1 MADRSLV
8 FEDFADKV
16 GEVFAISEQ
25 GVPPIALTL
34 KEATPLN
41 PTWAPRGIRPPFSL
55 MFLAEDPR
63 VLPQRLY
70 CMEHK
75 ALGAVTIFLVP
86 ATKDASGVT
95 YCATFN

>member
-1 MADRSLV
+1 MTERSLV

-16 GEVFAISEQ
+16 GDVFAISDD
-25 GVPPIALTL
+25 GVPPIALKLT
-34 KEATPLN
+34 EATPLS
-41 PTWAPRGIRPPFSL
+41 PACAPRGARPPFSL
-55 MFLAEDPR
+55 LFVAADPR

-70 CMEHK
+70 CLEHK

-86 ATKDASGVT
+86 AAKDETGVS